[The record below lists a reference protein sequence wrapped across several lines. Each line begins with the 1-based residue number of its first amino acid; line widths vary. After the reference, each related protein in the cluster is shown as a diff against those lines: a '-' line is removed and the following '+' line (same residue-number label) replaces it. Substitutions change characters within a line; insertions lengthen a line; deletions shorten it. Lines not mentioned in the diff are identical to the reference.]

1 MKLTKHAWIIWGIS
15 LAVVLVLMAAIPFSR
30 TATWW
35 IEAVCTV
42 AMFGLC
48 AYAFHLA
55 FRKGETTESK
65 LLGWPIFKVG
75 YTTLIAQVIV
85 GGILMGIASFCAAW
99 PAVLAEVLV
108 FAVTG
113 MCLTVKEASRTVV
126 THAESNVQDKNMG
139 WKAIRAKANALA
151 ASSGNADMKKLA
163 EEIRFADP
171 MPTEMDEKIAE
182 VLEKMTGGVTEED
195 VAKVMQM
202 VRERT
207 ELGKAMKCHEKI

>member
-1 MKLTKHAWIIWGIS
+1 MKLTRHAWVIWGIS
-15 LAVVLVLMAAIPFSR
+15 LAVVLVLMAAIPFVR

-35 IEAVCTV
+35 IGAVCTV
-42 AMFGLC
+42 AMFALC
-48 AYAFHLA
+48 ACTFHLA
-55 FRKGETTESK
+55 FRKGDTTESK

-75 YTTLIAQVIV
+75 YTALIVQVIV
-85 GGILMGIASFCAAW
+85 GGILMGIASFCPAWSAAI
-99 PAVLAEVLV
+99 AEVLV

-113 MCLTVKEASRTVV
+113 VCLTVKEASRAVV
-126 THAESNVQDKNMG
+126 THTESNVQDKTMG

-171 MPTEMDEKIAE
+171 TPTEVDGKIVE
-182 VLEKMTGGVTEED
+182 MLTKMAGEVTEED

-202 VRERT
+202 VRERK
-207 ELGKAMKCHEKI
+207 ELGKGNK

>member
-15 LAVVLVLMAAIPFSR
+15 LAVVLVLMAAIPFAR

-35 IEAVCTV
+35 IGVACTV

-48 AYAFHLA
+48 ACTFHLA
-55 FRKGETTESK
+55 FRKGDTTESK

-75 YTTLIAQVIV
+75 YTALIVQVIV
-85 GGILMGIASFCAAW
+85 GGILMGIASFCPAWSAAI
-99 PAVLAEVLV
+99 AEVLV

-113 MCLTVKEASRTVV
+113 VCLTVKEASRAVV
-126 THAESNVQDKNMG
+126 THTESNVQDKTMG

-171 MPTEMDEKIAE
+171 TPTEVDGKIVE
-182 VLEKMTGGVTEED
+182 MLTKMAGEVTEED

-202 VRERT
+202 VRERK
-207 ELGKAMKCHEKI
+207 ELGKGNK

>member
-15 LAVVLVLMAAIPFSR
+15 LAVVLVLMAAIPFAR

-35 IEAVCTV
+35 IGVACTV

-48 AYAFHLA
+48 ACTFHLA
-55 FRKGETTESK
+55 FRKGDTTESK

-75 YTTLIAQVIV
+75 YTALITQVIV
-85 GGILMGIASFCAAW
+85 GGILMGVASFCPAW
-99 PAVLAEVLV
+99 PAAIAEVLV

-113 MCLTVKEASRTVV
+113 VCLTVKEASRAVV
-126 THAESNVQDKNMG
+126 TNAEANVQDKTVG
-139 WKAIRAKANALA
+139 WKSIRAKANALA

-171 MPTEMDEKIAE
+171 TPTEMDEKIAE
-182 VLEKMTGGVTEED
+182 VLDAMAEGVTEED
-195 VAKVMQM
+195 VAKVMRM
-202 VRERT
+202 VRERK
-207 ELGKAMKCHEKI
+207 ELGKGNK